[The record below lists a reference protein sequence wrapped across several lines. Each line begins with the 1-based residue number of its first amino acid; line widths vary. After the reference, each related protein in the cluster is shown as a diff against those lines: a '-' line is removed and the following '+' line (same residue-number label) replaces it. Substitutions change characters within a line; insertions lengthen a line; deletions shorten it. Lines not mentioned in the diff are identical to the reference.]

1 MELELIDEEMN
12 LQLLNAE
19 LLTKRSSL
27 KRDAAAAAAHS
38 IPYEPRDYGHQHIY
52 HTASMTEQTYTKQ
65 VFIYE
70 EDVDEDNL

>member
-27 KRDAAAAAAHS
+27 KRDAAAAHS
-38 IPYEPRDYGHQHIY
+38 IPYQPRDHSHQHIY
-52 HTASMTEQTYTKQ
+52 HTTSMTEQTYTKQ

>member
-1 MELELIDEEMN
+1 LELELIDEEMN

-27 KRDAAAAAAHS
+27 KRDAAAANS
-38 IPYEPRDYGHQHIY
+38 IPYQPRDYGHQHIY
-52 HTASMTEQTYTKQ
+52 HTTSMTEQTYTKQ

>member
-27 KRDAAAAAAHS
+27 KRDAAAAANS
-38 IPYEPRDYGHQHIY
+38 IPYQPRDYGHQHIY
-52 HTASMTEQTYTKQ
+52 HTTSMTEQTYTKQ